1 MLNYKKS
8 NTQDK
13 RITDFERKLYCALQT
28 QGALSDLGEIT
39 IRDGYSCVTYTRE
52 DMDYIGSVVAM
63 EQMLDDLA
71 NQGEESYNAELA
83 RFAIEKE
90 DYEKYVAEQCEFAM
104 REKEVYH
111 YDA

>member
-1 MLNYKKS
+1 MLNCATNHTRS
-8 NTQDK
+8 
-13 RITDFERKLYCALQT
+13 ITDFERKLYCSLQA
-28 QGALSDLGEIT
+28 QGALRDLADVT
-39 IRDGYSCVTYTRE
+39 IRDEYFSVTYTRDE
-52 DMDYIGSVVAM
+52 LEYIGSVVAM
-63 EQMLDDLA
+63 EQMLADLA

-83 RFAIEKE
+83 HFAIEKE